1 MVLMSNNIIE
11 IKNLYRKF
19 GKFTVLNGINLSLK
33 KGEILGLLGP
43 NGAGK
48 TTTIKIITGLLPPD
62 NGTVKLMDREIC
74 GRIPIELREK
84 IGVVFEDSNL
94 YLRLSGRDNLYFFAA
109 LNKISR
115 KIADDLL
122 KEYSLSDTADK
133 AVKTYSKGM
142 KKRLMICRALLADP
156 ELLIMDE
163 PTGGLDPISADI
175 IREKMK
181 LHKNQGRTVLLST
194 HYLEEADRICDRVA
208 FINQGK
214 LLAVDSPKR
223 FKKKLSRSRDEEV
236 TLQEVFKEIN
246 Q

>member
-1 MVLMSNNIIE
+1 MSNNIIE

>member
-1 MVLMSNNIIE
+1 
-11 IKNLYRKF
+11 
-19 GKFTVLNGINLSLK
+19 
-33 KGEILGLLGP
+33 
-43 NGAGK
+43 
-48 TTTIKIITGLLPPD
+48 
-62 NGTVKLMDREIC
+62 
-74 GRIPIELREK
+74 
-84 IGVVFEDSNL
+84 
-94 YLRLSGRDNLYFFAA
+94 
-109 LNKISR
+109 
-115 KIADDLL
+115 LL

>member
-1 MVLMSNNIIE
+1 MSNNIIE

-19 GKFTVLNGINLSLK
+19 GKFTALNGINLSLK

-62 NGTVKLMDREIC
+62 SGTVKLMDREIC

-115 KIADDLL
+115 KIADNLL

>member
-1 MVLMSNNIIE
+1 MSNNIIE

-19 GKFTVLNGINLSLK
+19 GKFTALNGINLSLK